1 MHEKLSLKISR
12 TDFIVVPLCTF
23 CDSNDYQCYHDRQLT
38 TKELKIGKIVMQF
51 ITKVE
56 DKLAPEILASTIPVL
71 HRSSVQHR

>member
-1 MHEKLSLKISR
+1 MRNYPALKIS
-12 TDFIVVPLCTF
+12 TMDFIVVPLCTF
-23 CDSNDYQCYHDRQLT
+23 RDSNDCQYYDRQFT

-56 DKLAPEILASTIPVL
+56 DKLAPSILGSTIPVL